1 MDHSIPLDGASLT
14 WPWALPFIGILLS
27 IAVGPL
33 LFPKI
38 WHAHYGK
45 IVLAW
50 AVLTLAPLAIFQGA
64 SVALATVLQV
74 MLSDYVS

>member
-1 MDHSIPLDGASLT
+1 M
-14 WPWALPFIGILLS
+14 LS

-33 LFPKI
+33 LFPKL

-50 AVLTLAPLAIFQGA
+50 AVLTLTPLAIFQGA

-74 MLSDYVS
+74 MLCDYVSFILLLFAL